1 MAKQAHLRTCMQARM
16 HSTKPKRDPLLT
28 PHTPGSPTQAAA
40 LHGIAARAWQR
51 PEFGLAECAAALKD
65 VRLQQLVMHVERK
78 LQAAPDT
85 FDPPHLARVVWS
97 AARLGLMRPPIYL
110 CVASEVVSPKRQ
122 LSQWSEEELGAIAWA
137 YVAVGFNAPPL
148 FQALLREA
156 TRRPALSG
164 LLIQAGLMPPARGH
178 MPPAR
183 EVAGAIDVCHS
194 AAQAAAPAG
203 SNVPDGSRAQTG
215 GDSGVGF
222 AAGCASGRERLA
234 EMGFTDARE
243 NEEVLAHNGNDVNRA
258 VDELMR
264 RRFFRD
270 KQASK

>member
-1 MAKQAHLRTCMQARM
+1 M
-16 HSTKPKRDPLLT
+16 
-28 PHTPGSPTQAAA
+28 AA
-40 LHGIAARAWQR
+40 LHGIASRAWQR
-51 PEFGLAECAAALKD
+51 PEFGLAECAAASKD

-97 AARLGLMRPPIYL
+97 GARLGLMRPPIYL
-110 CVASEVVSPKRQ
+110 CVASEVVSAKRQ

-156 TRRPALSG
+156 ARRPALAA
-164 LLIQAGLMPPARGH
+164 LLIQAGLMPPAR
-178 MPPAR
+178 
-183 EVAGAIDVCHS
+183 EVAGAIGVSDS
-194 AAQAAAPAG
+194 AAQAAAPAE
-203 SNVPDGSRAQTG
+203 SNVPDGSRAQAG
-215 GDSGVGF
+215 GDRGARLA
-222 AAGCASGRERLA
+222 AAGDASGLERLA

-243 NEEVLAHNGNDVNRA
+243 NEEVLAQNGNDVSRA